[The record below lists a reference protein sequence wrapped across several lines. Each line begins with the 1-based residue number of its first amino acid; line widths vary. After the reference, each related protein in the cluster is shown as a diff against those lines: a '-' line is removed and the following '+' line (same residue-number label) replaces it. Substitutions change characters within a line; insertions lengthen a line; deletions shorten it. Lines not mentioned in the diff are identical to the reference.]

1 MFGLLVDVPARLPC
15 FASRIT
21 HHTSHITHHTSHITH
36 HTSHIT
42 HHTPRITHHTSHIT
56 HHTSHITHHT
66 SPITQ
71 PFQCFMEQNV
81 EPYGKQGWRCLLCQ
95 KKFSTEN
102 LMAVHFSR
110 RHRDEALGAC
120 VCMRVC
126 RCLQLCSSCLH
137 FNCSAPPTPSPRVG

>member
-1 MFGLLVDVPARLPC
+1 MFCV
-15 FASRIT
+15 
-21 HHTSHITHHTSHITH
+21 TH

-42 HHTPRITHHTSHIT
+42 HHTPHITHHTSHIT

-120 VCMRVC
+120 VCMRVYVAA
-126 RCLQLCSSCLH
+126 CSC
-137 FNCSAPPTPSPRVG
+137 APLVCTSNVQPPQPPPPEWAESMDGQMPPSLDEEMLMHVSNSTNP